1 MEKRKIGRQHI
12 AFYRGWLQ
20 GLDLGDLGDRY
31 LDTGIDLRRAKS
43 TLNWIKAEIRQAA
56 IRNGK
61 FGMARLLRLSI
72 QAAISA
78 PKVEPDVAA
87 PSLEAFRED
96 VDPDGFYTEKE
107 LIEAYTTQYKAP
119 QAVNRKQLMIER
131 QLRALA
137 WVEALL
143 VSDPQPE
150 DLVSAWLDKTVSDR
164 LALANIPTLKALM
177 THIADHGYRWWM
189 TVPRLGEKGAMSLT
203 RWLEA
208 HKSSL
213 GQLPAYT
220 KTPIRL
226 IPKSV
231 LTEQRPQQTGIVP
244 LSSLI
249 APPGLTGESG
259 RNRHPSAPLIQAA
272 DDLQAINSWLSM
284 KAPSNNTQ
292 QAYRKEA
299 ERLALWAIME
309 RQKAL
314 SDLTVDDCAA
324 YRDWLSMVGRT
335 PDEAWTFQ
343 VPQSDWVAGLD
354 RKGRHSAG
362 WKPIRQ
368 PLSAKSIKHAI
379 GILSGM
385 FNWLIKVQYLSF
397 NPWVAVS
404 MTIASQDDTD
414 APDLELTRALTK
426 GQWEYL
432 LDHINTM
439 PSSGESERIR
449 FILQF
454 GYLTGMRRSE
464 MVAATTGRLYSMPLS
479 DGVGSRWMLKVEGKG
494 RKWRAVPVT
503 PGLLESL
510 SRYLLSRGLSGVP
523 TDNPEDTPLIASLD
537 GKSITANMLYR
548 ILKDTFM
555 AVAKRLRSEGKE
567 HEARHFE
574 RASTHWLRHSRGS
587 HLGQN
592 GTPATLIQKLLGHA
606 SIATTS
612 IYTQSD
618 DETLWESLSEK
629 QSSRNP

>member
-43 TLNWIKAEIRQAA
+43 TLNWIKSEIRQAA

-72 QAAISA
+72 QAAVSA
-78 PKVEPDVAA
+78 QKAEPDSAA

-107 LIEAYTTQYKAP
+107 LIEAYTSQYKAP
-119 QAVNRKQLMIER
+119 QAVNRKQMMIER

-143 VSDPQPE
+143 VSEPQPD
-150 DLVSAWLDKTVSDR
+150 DLVSAWLDKTVADR
-164 LALANIPTLKALM
+164 LALANIPTLKALK

-189 TVPRLGEKGAMSLT
+189 TVPRLGEKGAMSLS
-203 RWLEA
+203 RWLDA

-226 IPKSV
+226 IPKATLV
-231 LTEQRPQQTGIVP
+231 EQRPQETGIVP

-259 RNRHPSAPLIQAA
+259 RNRHQSPPLIQAK
-272 DDLQAINSWLSM
+272 DDLQAIGSWLSM

-299 ERLALWAIME
+299 ERLALWSIIE

-324 YRDWLSMVGRT
+324 YRDWLGMVGRT
-335 PDEAWTFQ
+335 PDEKWGFQ
-343 VPQSDWVAGLD
+343 VPQSDWVSGLD

-385 FNWLIKVQYLSF
+385 FNWLIKVQYLAF

-404 MTIASQDDTD
+404 MTIASQDDAD

-426 GQWEYL
+426 GQWQYL
-432 LDHINTM
+432 LEYVDEL
-439 PSSGESERIR
+439 PDSREVERIR
-449 FILQF
+449 FILQL
-454 GYLTGMRRSE
+454 GYLTGMRRAE
-464 MVAATTGRLYSMPLS
+464 MVSATTGRLYSMPLS
-479 DGVGSRWMLKVEGKG
+479 NGVGSRWMLKVEGKG

-503 PGLLESL
+503 TTLMSSL
-510 SRYLLSRGLSGVP
+510 SRYLASRGLSPIP
-523 TDNPEDTPLIASLD
+523 TDNPEVTTLIASLD

-548 ILKDTFM
+548 ILKGAFSK
-555 AVAKRLRSEGKE
+555 VAAKLRTEGKE
-567 HEARHFE
+567 HDARHFDL
-574 RASTHWLRHSRGS
+574 ASTHWLRHTRGS
-587 HLGQN
+587 HLGQD
-592 GTPATLIQKLLGHA
+592 GTQATLIQKLLGHA

-612 IYTQSD
+612 IYTRSD
-618 DETLWESLSEK
+618 DETLWNALSESK
-629 QSSRNP
+629 KGA